1 MVQSPPMSN
10 LAPDLISTL
19 QSIGGAL
26 GCGLLVGLQ
35 RGWQARERP
44 EGGRVAGLRTF
55 TLIGLLGGLL
65 GWGWP
70 GSPWPVA
77 AGLLATGALFAVSW
91 PRAADSSGTLSITS
105 AIAALVTFVL
115 GAVAGQGYPVHAVG
129 AAVGVALLLDLK
141 GPLHRG
147 LRRMQ
152 ESELDAL
159 LQLGVLSA
167 VILPLLPREG
177 FGPYEAINPFQLWL
191 AVIFI
196 AALSLLGHWASRWRG
211 VQHGLM
217 WVGVLG
223 GLASST
229 AATLSLSRS
238 VAATPSLARP
248 AAAAVVAANGMMF
261 IRMAVV
267 VSLLQAGTGLALGA
281 LLVSMGAACFAAA
294 AVLWYRRGPAQTAQ
308 VEGGAKL
315 FDLGTAFGFA
325 LALGIVAVLVRAA
338 QDLLGTAGVYAV
350 AFVSGAVD
358 VDAIVLASVQM
369 LGRGELAAGATATA
383 IVLAA
388 SANMMVKLGMAATIG
403 GRALGWP
410 VAAGYGAA
418 AATGAALTAVAA
430 TLG

>member
-1 MVQSPPMSN
+1 MSN
-10 LAPDLISTL
+10 LPADLIPTL

-26 GCGLLVGLQ
+26 ATGLLVGLQ

-70 GSPWPVA
+70 GSPWPIA
-77 AGLLATGALFAVSW
+77 AGLLATGALFAISW
-91 PRAADSSGTLSITS
+91 RPAADAAGTLSITS
-105 AIAALVTFVL
+105 AIAGLVTFVL
-115 GAVAGQGYPVHAVG
+115 GAIAGQGYPLHAVG

-152 ESELDAL
+152 ETELDAV

-167 VILPLLPREG
+167 VILPLLPNQG
-177 FGPYEAINPFQLWL
+177 FGPYQAINPFQLWL

-196 AALSLLGHWASRWRG
+196 AALSLLGHWASRWHG
-211 VQHGLM
+211 AQHGLL

-238 VAATPSLARP
+238 VRATPELARP

-261 IRMAVV
+261 VRMAVV
-267 VSLLQAGTGLALGA
+267 VSLLLAGAGVRLGA
-281 LLVSMGAACFAAA
+281 LLAAMGAACFAAA
-294 AVLWYRRGPAQTAQ
+294 AVLWHRRGQRQPAS
-308 VEGGAKL
+308 VEGEAKL

-338 QDLLGTAGVYAV
+338 QDLLGTGGVFAV

-369 LGRGELAAGATATA
+369 LGRGELAAGAAAAA

-388 SANMMVKLGMAATIG
+388 VANMIVKLGMASTLG
-403 GRALGWP
+403 GRALGWR

-418 AATGAALTAVAA
+418 AATGAALTTVAA
-430 TLG
+430 SLV

>member
-1 MVQSPPMSN
+1 MSN
-10 LAPDLISTL
+10 LPPDLVPTL
-19 QSIGGAL
+19 QAVGGAL
-26 GCGLLVGLQ
+26 ATGLLVGLQ
-35 RGWQARERP
+35 RGWQAREMP
-44 EGGRVAGLRTF
+44 EGARVAGLRTF
-55 TLIGLLGGLL
+55 TLIGFLGGLL

-70 GSPWPVA
+70 ESPWPIA

-91 PRAADSSGTLSITS
+91 PRAADFAGTLSITS

-115 GAVAGQGYPVHAVG
+115 GAVAGRGHPVHAVG
-129 AAVGVALLLDLK
+129 AAVLVALLLDLK

-152 ESELDAL
+152 ETELDAV

-167 VILPLLPREG
+167 VILPLLPNEG
-177 FGPYEAINPFQLWL
+177 FGPYDAINPFQLWL

-196 AALSLLGHWASRWRG
+196 AALSLLGHWASRWHG

-229 AATLSLSRS
+229 AATLSLARS
-238 VAATPSLARP
+238 VQATPALARP

-267 VSLLQAGTGLALGA
+267 VSLLQGGTGLRLVA
-281 LLVSMGAACFAAA
+281 LLVTMGVACFAAA
-294 AVLWYRRGPAQTAQ
+294 AVLWHGRGSAQAPQ
-308 VEGGAKL
+308 VEGEAKL

-325 LALGIVAVLVRAA
+325 LALGVVAVLVRAA
-338 QDLLGTAGVYAV
+338 QDLMGTGGVYAV

-358 VDAIVLASVQM
+358 VDAIVLASVHM
-369 LGRGELAAGATATA
+369 LGRGELSAGATATA

-388 SANMMVKLGMAATIG
+388 VANMVVKLGMAATLG
-403 GRALGWP
+403 GRALGWR

-418 AATGAALTAVAA
+418 AATGAAIAAVAA
-430 TLG
+430 IA